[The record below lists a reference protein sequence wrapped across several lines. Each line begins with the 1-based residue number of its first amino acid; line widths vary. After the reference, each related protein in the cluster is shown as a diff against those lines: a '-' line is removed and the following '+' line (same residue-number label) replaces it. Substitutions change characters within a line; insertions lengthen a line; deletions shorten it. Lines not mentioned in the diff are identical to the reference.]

1 MSNTL
6 YELVIDYV
14 DTSYGRHIPHFE
26 RTVFWLEKF
35 LPNFGEAERIAA
47 YSHDIERAFRDETK
61 KAPEDYLNFEFLRNH
76 QEGGAEIMRKFLTKN
91 NASNELIETVLHL
104 ISRHE
109 EGGDMAQ
116 NALMDADSVSFFE
129 TNVENFVRKKVLTE
143 WYEKV
148 KPKIEWMYHRI
159 SSDMAREE
167 AKKNYEYWVNEL
179 EKVK

>member
-1 MSNTL
+1 MSNAL
-6 YELVIDYV
+6 YELVIDYI

-47 YSHDIERAFRDETK
+47 YAHDIERAFRDETK
-61 KAPEDYLNFEFLRNH
+61 KAPEDYLNIEFLRNH
-76 QEGGAEIMRKFLTKN
+76 EEGGAEIMRKFLTKH
-91 NASNELIETVLHL
+91 NASNELIETVVHL

-109 EGGDMAQ
+109 EGGDEAQ

-143 WYEKV
+143 
-148 KPKIEWMYHRI
+148 
-159 SSDMAREE
+159 
-167 AKKNYEYWVNEL
+167 
-179 EKVK
+179 